1 MIRFGW
7 LLGSEGRGVS
17 WVEFPKPRRHRV
29 SVTVAKPSAAP
40 FDGRQNA
47 GYDGAQGFEFG
58 HNGKGKGTGR

>member
-17 WVEFPKPRRHRV
+17 WVEFPKPGRNVVRV
-29 SVTVAKPSAAP
+29 VRPEPSAAP
-40 FDGRQNA
+40 FDGRENA